1 MTANAYPDF
10 VLFSSWGNDSL
21 AAAQLMHEHD
31 LPKRRRCVAL
41 FSDTGWAEP
50 TWLARVEKAEAWA
63 QSIGFETHRTT
74 SIGFADL
81 ARKRKTFPRGMMQ
94 FCTGELKIEPAKR
107 WLETHDPERIAVAVN
122 GVRRAE
128 SLRRAQT
135 PAFVPVSDSH
145 GGRALWSPLVE
156 FSDDDRNALIARTP
170 FEMLPHRSL
179 ECSPC
184 IFSSRADLRNVS
196 ETRIA
201 EIEQLES
208 DVGRVMFRPKAYAGA
223 DGVREVIRW
232 AQSDRGKYKPDVEE
246 EPDCD
251 SGFCGG

>member
-1 MTANAYPDF
+1 
-10 VLFSSWGNDSL
+10 
-21 AAAQLMHEHD
+21 
-31 LPKRRRCVAL
+31 
-41 FSDTGWAEP
+41 
-50 TWLARVEKAEAWA
+50 
-63 QSIGFETHRTT
+63 
-74 SIGFADL
+74 
-81 ARKRKTFPRGMMQ
+81 
-94 FCTGELKIEPAKR
+94 
-107 WLETHDPERIAVAVN
+107 
-122 GVRRAE
+122 
-128 SLRRAQT
+128 
-135 PAFVPVSDSH
+135 
-145 GGRALWSPLVE
+145 LVE

>member
-1 MTANAYPDF
+1 MSAPAYPDF
-10 VLFSSWGNDSL
+10 VLFTSWGNDSI
-21 AAAQLMHEHD
+21 AAAQLLHEYD
-31 LPKRRRCVAL
+31 LPRRRRCVAL

-50 TWLARVEKAEAWA
+50 AWIDRVNAAEQWA
-63 QSIGFETHRTT
+63 QSIGFQTHRTT
-74 SIGFADL
+74 SVGFADL

-107 WLETHDPERIAVAVN
+107 WVEQHDPERIAVAVN

-128 SLRRAQT
+128 SLRRSQT
-135 PAFVPVSDSH
+135 PVFVPISDSH
-145 GGRALWSPLVE
+145 GGRGLWSPLAE
-156 FSDDDRNALIARTP
+156 FKDDDRNALIARTP
-170 FEMLPHRSL
+170 FELLPHRSM

-196 ETRIA
+196 DARAA
-201 EIEQLES
+201 EIEQLER

-223 DGVREVIRW
+223 EGIREVLRW
-232 AQSDRGKYKPDVEE
+232 AHSDRGKFQPQVED

-251 SGFCGG
+251 GGFCGI